1 MMVVT
6 KTNDF
11 SLVVGDLL
19 EPDIMLVFLHFLL
32 NVQLVILVY
41 STYSTM

>member
-11 SLVVGDLL
+11 SLVAGARYH
-19 EPDIMLVFLHFLL
+19 MVFLHFLL